1 MDADEK
7 KRIIGKRI
15 LQELSLY
22 YAQHKTGMK
31 IQILAAKYGKALK
44 ECGGFPE
51 FIEEL
56 HKAGVLRVEY
66 SENGA
71 RTVWLKD
78 SLGTTLSPSKV
89 TRVWY

>member
-1 MDADEK
+1 MIDTDEK

-22 YAQHKTGMK
+22 FLQHQDGMK

-56 HKAGVLRVEY
+56 RLAGKLRVEY
-66 SENGA
+66 TENGA
-71 RTVWLKD
+71 RTVWP
-78 SLGTTLSPSKV
+78 SSVEPAVSPRKSPP
-89 TRVWY
+89 TWY